1 MRAEP
6 APVLIALDI
15 DGTLA
20 APGVMAQISDTVRAA
35 VARVLA
41 AGHHVV
47 LASGRSLP
55 GVLPV
60 AKALGLTHGWL
71 VASNGAVT
79 ASLDP
84 AAPGG
89 YVLGE
94 VRDFDP
100 EPVVDLVRSILP
112 DVGFAAERA
121 EHGYD
126 VTRQGFFRPDEA
138 AGAQQVVPLDGVR
151 DRPTPRLVLRGPGA
165 DRLTDP
171 LRAAGFTVTPVYPDW
186 VEATALG
193 LSKAAALEKARV
205 DLGVPPDRTVAVGD
219 GLNDLEMLRWA
230 AKGVAMGH
238 APAVVREAADEVT
251 GTLGEDGVAAVLDA
265 LDAGCDDMDISYGPE
280 GDRHADRA

>member
-6 APVLIALDI
+6 APALVALDI

-20 APGVMAQISDTVRAA
+20 VLGTAQISDEVRAA
-35 VARVLA
+35 VARALA

-55 GVLPV
+55 GVLS
-60 AKALGLTHGWL
+60 AADALGLTSGWL

-84 AAPGG
+84 AVPGG

-94 VRDFDP
+94 VRVFDP
-100 EPVVDLVRSILP
+100 EPAVALVRSILP
-112 DVGFAAERA
+112 DVGIAAERT
-121 EHGYD
+121 ERGYD
-126 VTRQGFFRPDEA
+126 VTHQGFFAPDEA
-138 AGAQQVVPLDGVR
+138 AGVQLVVPLDEVR
-151 DRPTPRLVLRGPGA
+151 NRPTPRLVLRAPGA
-165 DRLTDP
+165 HRLMAP

-186 VEATALG
+186 VEASAPG
-193 LSKAAALEKARV
+193 LSKAAALEKVRA
-205 DLGVPPDRTVAVGD
+205 DLGVPRARTVAVGD

-230 AKGVAMGH
+230 ARGVAMGH

-251 GTLGEDGVAAVLDA
+251 GTLGDDGAAVVLDA
-265 LDAGCDDMDISYGPE
+265 LAARGRRMW
-280 GDRHADRA
+280 